1 MTTITINAN
10 KVKEVLI
17 NNFKFNINNDNLN
30 YWESKVDDIINICG
44 NDVTTDYEL
53 NQVIIGYFDLWP
65 ELY

>member
-10 KVKEVLI
+10 KVREVLI
-17 NNFKFNINNDNLN
+17 NNFKFNINNNNLN

>member
-10 KVKEVLI
+10 KVREVLI

-44 NDVTTDYEL
+44 NDVKTDYEL

>member
-1 MTTITINAN
+1 MKTITINAK

>member
-1 MTTITINAN
+1 MKTITINAN

-44 NDVTTDYEL
+44 NDVTTDYGL

>member
-10 KVKEVLI
+10 KVREVLI

>member
-1 MTTITINAN
+1 MKTITINAN